1 MGAQLPSAAATALRA
16 ALDFEVPTHPVTAS
30 ELAFLALG
38 LCLGVAVGAAF
49 LMVVGGRTGRRD
61 VRVTVTRDAVPS
73 RSKTLSQDAF
83 MPPAAGPAPGGP
95 GDRRTVDR
103 PGSAAPDSGGAP
115 APREPVGIPIVAP
128 VAAPV
133 SSSGEALAPAP
144 DRTIVPSRQRI
155 AVDIQPEPDRELDGL
170 RRRAAHGTPIERMLR
185 GEHLAL
191 VEVVDEVAGTGP
203 GRRDWEVLLG
213 GLVAGMA
220 AVAIRESVIDF
231 PMGTPFW
238 DQFTV
243 EQCRRIAG
251 SLASMG
257 YRYDGADGWLDNR
270 VPVYRDM
277 TRALADVGVE
287 PRRLRA
293 WPDQPEIA
301 ALFVGARPAPEELLA
316 AAGPE
321 YAAFSMQTLL
331 GEHAAGLGDLWV
343 AWDSVQPILFRE
355 RRVRESSPAF

>member
-1 MGAQLPSAAATALRA
+1 M
-16 ALDFEVPTHPVTAS
+16 TAS

-38 LCLGVAVGAAF
+38 LFLGIAAGAAF
-49 LMVVGGRTGRRD
+49 LMIVGGRTGHRD

-83 MPPAAGPAPGGP
+83 LPPTAGPAPGGP

-103 PGSAAPDSGGAP
+103 SGSAAPQTGEP
-115 APREPVGIPIVAP
+115 VAPRAPVGIPIEVP
-128 VAAPV
+128 VAAPTSAAV
-133 SSSGEALAPAP
+133 APIAPAP

-155 AVDIQPEPDRELDGL
+155 AVAIQPEPDRELDGL

-213 GLVAGMA
+213 GLIDGMA

-251 SLASMG
+251 ALASMG
-257 YRYDGADGWLDNR
+257 YRYDGADGWADSR

-287 PRRLRA
+287 PRRLRS
-293 WPDQPEIA
+293 WPNQSEIT

-321 YAAFSMQTLL
+321 YSAASMETLL
-331 GEHAAGLGDLWV
+331 GDHAAGLEDLWV
-343 AWDSVQPILFRE
+343 AWDSVQPVLFRE
-355 RRVRESSPAF
+355 QLVRERAV

>member
-1 MGAQLPSAAATALRA
+1 M
-16 ALDFEVPTHPVTAS
+16 TAS

-38 LCLGVAVGAAF
+38 LCLGVAVGSA
-49 LMVVGGRTGRRD
+49 LLLVVGRGTGRRD
-61 VRVTVTRDAVPS
+61 VRVTVTREAVPS

-83 MPPAAGPAPGGP
+83 MPPSTGPAPGGP
-95 GDRRTVDR
+95 GDRRTADR
-103 PGSAAPDSGGAP
+103 TGDGASDGGDGATRR
-115 APREPVGIPIVAP
+115 APVGIPIEVPVSPP
-128 VAAPV
+128 VAAP
-133 SSSGEALAPAP
+133 APAAAAVA
-144 DRTIVPSRQRI
+144 DRTIVPSRP
-155 AVDIQPEPDRELDGL
+155 AVAVEIQPEPARELEGI
-170 RRRAAHGTPIERMLR
+170 RRRVVHGTPIERMLR

-191 VEVVDEVAGTGP
+191 IEVVDEVAGTGT

-213 GLVAGMA
+213 GLVDGMA

-257 YRYDGADGWLDNR
+257 YRYDGADGWADSR
-270 VPVYRDM
+270 VPVYRDV

-287 PRRLRA
+287 PRRLRS
-293 WPDQPEIA
+293 WPNQAEIA
-301 ALFVGARPAPEELLA
+301 FLFVGARPAPEELLA

-321 YAAFSMQTLL
+321 YSAPSMQTLL
-331 GEHAAGLGDLWV
+331 GEHAAGLEDLWI
-343 AWDSVQPILFRE
+343 AWDAVRPVLFRE
-355 RRVRESSPAF
+355 ELVREPSSAL